1 MFRDIKFNYVS
12 RKDKHLSITRLNKQA
27 MILVTEFNKH

>member
-12 RKDKHLSITRLNKQA
+12 RKDKHLSITRVNKQA
-27 MILVTEFNKH
+27 ILVTEFNKH